1 MVLAKK
7 ISYIKVNKKENMNI
21 QNLNPQELE
30 QLQTLLNKMNP
41 QPQPTEPDPVEKM
54 IEGIM
59 ENFDFKQVQRAMDLL
74 DWKWRGE
81 YVTIIMLVEQAERLL
96 RGAIKSRL
104 NEFRNEHHEVGIVN
118 GTGGL
123 EAKAYCDETKT
134 KIVALDLKF
143 VLESWDEEIED

>member
-1 MVLAKK
+1 
-7 ISYIKVNKKENMNI
+7 MNI

-41 QPQPTEPDPVEKM
+41 STQPTIDPVEKM

-59 ENFDFKQVQRAMDLL
+59 ENFDFNQVQHAMDLL
-74 DWKWRGE
+74 DWQWRGE
-81 YVTIIMLVEQAERLL
+81 YVTVEMLRKQAERLL
-96 RGAIKSRL
+96 RGAIESRL
-104 NEFRNEHHEVGIVN
+104 GNFRYESHEVGIVN

-123 EAKAYCDETKT
+123 EAKAWCDESKT

-143 VLESWDEEIED
+143 VLESWDESIED

>member
-1 MVLAKK
+1 
-7 ISYIKVNKKENMNI
+7 MNI

-41 QPQPTEPDPVEKM
+41 TIQPTEINSVEKM
-54 IEGIM
+54 IGSIM
-59 ENFDFKQVQRAMDLL
+59 ENFDFKEVQRAMDLL

-81 YVTIIMLVEQAERLL
+81 YVTVDMLKEEAERLL
-96 RGAIKSRL
+96 RGAMESRL
-104 NEFRNEHHEVGIVN
+104 GSFRHESHEVGIVN

-123 EAKAYCDETKT
+123 EAKAWCDETKT

-143 VLESWDEEIED
+143 VLEQWDESIEE

>member
-1 MVLAKK
+1 
-7 ISYIKVNKKENMNI
+7 MNI

-41 QPQPTEPDPVEKM
+41 TTQPTEINSVEKM
-54 IEGIM
+54 IGSIM
-59 ENFDFKQVQRAMDLL
+59 DNFDFKEVQRAMDLL

-81 YVTIIMLVEQAERLL
+81 YVTVDMLKEEAERLL
-96 RGAIKSRL
+96 RGAMESRL
-104 NEFRNEHHEVGIVN
+104 GSFRHESHELGIVN

-123 EAKAYCDETKT
+123 EAKAWCDETKT

-143 VLESWDEEIED
+143 VLESWDESIEE

>member
-1 MVLAKK
+1 
-7 ISYIKVNKKENMNI
+7 MNI

-41 QPQPTEPDPVEKM
+41 TTQPTEINPVEKM
-54 IEGIM
+54 IESIM
-59 ENFDFKQVQRAMDLL
+59 DNFDFKEVQRAMDLL

-81 YVTIIMLVEQAERLL
+81 YVTMTMLREQAEKLL
-96 RGAIKSRL
+96 RGAIGSRL
-104 NEFRNEHHEVGIVN
+104 GEFKNKSHKIGIVN

-123 EAKAYCDETKT
+123 EAKAWCDETKT

-143 VLESWDEEIED
+143 VLESWDESIEE